1 MAVVD
6 PLVSILVTVYNRADF
21 LRAALDS
28 ILQSSMT
35 DFEVIV
41 VDDCSSDGSLEIARD
56 LAMVDSRLRPFQ
68 NDSNLGDYGNR
79 NKAASMARG
88 KYLKY
93 VDSDDLLYP
102 HSLQVMVDAMDR
114 DTNVSLALSHSL
126 PEDDEPYPWILT
138 PAESYRKHFLGR
150 GCLGCGP
157 TGAIIRRTAFERL
170 GGFRKEWGV
179 LADLDLWLR
188 MAAKWPVALLPPGL
202 VWWRR
207 HAGQEFSG
215 NDAQLVYLQRGF
227 ELASASLTS
236 DACPMAID
244 EKMSAE
250 RMLRRI
256 HSRRLLSLATRG
268 KSPCLA
274 WRLVRASEL
283 SMLELLGGL
292 RGYS

>member
-1 MAVVD
+1 
-6 PLVSILVTVYNRADF
+6 
-21 LRAALDS
+21 
-28 ILQSSMT
+28 MT

-56 LAMVDSRLRPFQ
+56 LAMVDSRLKPFQ

-79 NKAASMARG
+79 NKAASLARG

-114 DTNVSLALSHSL
+114 DTNVALALSHSL

-138 PAESYRKHFLGR
+138 PDESYRKHFLGR
-150 GCLGCGP
+150 GCFGCGP
-157 TGAIIRRTAFERL
+157 TGAIIRREAFEEL

-207 HAGQEFSG
+207 HEGQEFSG
-215 NDAQLVYLQRGF
+215 NDAQLVYLRRGF
-227 ELASASLTS
+227 ELGLSSLKDES
-236 DACPMAID
+236 CPMAV
-244 EKMSAE
+244 AE
-250 RMLRRI
+250 NMAAQSRLRQM
-256 HSRRLLSLATRG
+256 HSRRLLALATKG
-268 KSPCLA
+268 KSPLLA
-274 WRLVRASEL
+274 WRLVRASGL

>member
-28 ILQSSMT
+28 ILRSSMT

-79 NKAASMARG
+79 NKAASLARG

-114 DTNVSLALSHSL
+114 DTNVALALSHSL
-126 PEDDEPYPWILT
+126 PEDDEPYPWILA

-150 GCLGCGP
+150 GCFGCGP
-157 TGAIIRRTAFERL
+157 TGAIINRTAFEQL

-207 HAGQEFSG
+207 HAGQEFTG